1 MHTLKSRCIIA
12 IVAMAIVAP
21 VALYLQF
28 DVPPASSADVFGAVP
43 RQIGPW
49 FMVSEREPSE
59 DERRILET
67 DAIMTRTYSKG
78 ETTQCDLSTVF
89 ARDNRRVA
97 HPPEICYKGSG
108 WTVEKK
114 QIEEFPVEGKPFR
127 TNRLLLLRG
136 NVRLL
141 VLYWYK
147 AGPTCTE
154 NYLKMQWNILK
165 THFTR
170 RGSSSAL
177 IRVSAVSPS
186 PSEDEKVVATLREF
200 AACAIPAVNNAIE

>member
-1 MHTLKSRCIIA
+1 VHTFKSRCIIA
-12 IVAMAIVAP
+12 IVAMVIVAP
-21 VALYLQF
+21 VALYFQF
-28 DVPPASSADVFGAVP
+28 DVPTSTSSDVFKAVP
-43 RQIGPW
+43 RQFGSW
-49 FMVSEREPSE
+49 AMVSERGPSE

-67 DAIMTRTYSKG
+67 DAIMTRTYSTG
-78 ETTQCDLSTVF
+78 GAIQCDLSTVF

-108 WTVEKK
+108 WTVERRT
-114 QIEEFPVEGKPFR
+114 IEEFPVEGQPFR

-136 NVRLL
+136 EVRLL

-147 AGPTCTE
+147 AGPTSTE
-154 NYLKMQWNILK
+154 NYLKMQWNIVK

-177 IRVSAVSPS
+177 IRVSAVSSS
-186 PSEDEKVVATLREF
+186 PNDDEKVVATLREF
-200 AACAIPAVNNAIE
+200 ASLAIPAVNKAID

>member
-1 MHTLKSRCIIA
+1 MRTLKSRYIVA
-12 IVAMAIVAP
+12 IVAMALVAP
-21 VALYLQF
+21 IALYFQF
-28 DVPPASSADVFGAVP
+28 DVPPAASADVFKAVP
-43 RQIGPW
+43 HQIGPW
-49 FMVSEREPSE
+49 AMVSERGPSE

-108 WTVEKK
+108 WAVESRSVE
-114 QIEEFPVEGKPFR
+114 QFPVEGEPFR

-136 NVRLL
+136 QVRLL

-154 NYLKMQWNILK
+154 NYLKMQWNIIK
-165 THFTR
+165 THFSR

-186 PSEDEKVVATLREF
+186 PNDDEKTVATLREF
-200 AACAIPAVNNAIE
+200 AALAIPAINKAID